1 MPEGRL
7 IPEPQLHFSAE
18 LAAAIGLEEAVML
31 QQLRAIYLHQPATR
45 REGLA
50 WLHISHAYLLQ
61 LLPFWDLRNI
71 EKICNSLE
79 ALGLLRLDRRR
90 AAPECSL
97 LAIDEGVVAAP
108 NPAPTPA
115 ASGHRETPS
124 AGRDAAARSGKA
136 LSDEAISA
144 TAPSAEAVAYTNV
157 PRRGEGEPLPL
168 DFQPSEDMLEL
179 LERFHG
185 IPRNFALRR
194 LEDFI
199 LYWRERGSAGHAWQ
213 SKFKQHVQFQWAR
226 QQQQSSGADHG
237 GESGTGP
244 AGRTRD
250 RSLEQDLTDTSWAD

>member
-7 IPEPQLHFSAE
+7 IPEPQLYFSAE
-18 LAAAIGLEEAVML
+18 LAAAIGLEETVLL

-71 EKICNSLE
+71 EELCNSLE

-90 AAPECSL
+90 AAPECFL
-97 LAIDEGVVAAP
+97 LAIDDGVTPAP
-108 NPAPTPA
+108 NPPRGA
-115 ASGHRETPS
+115 ADSDYQQMPS
-124 AGRDAAARSGKA
+124 ARRDPANRSGEA
-136 LSDEAISA
+136 LSGTATPGEAS
-144 TAPSAEAVAYTNV
+144 VYTNL

-168 DFQPSEDMLEL
+168 DFQPSDDMLEV
-179 LERFHG
+179 LERFRG
-185 IPRNFALRR
+185 IPRNFALRH

-213 SKFKQHVQFQWAR
+213 SKFKQHVQYHWAR
-226 QQQQSSGADHG
+226 QQQQSSGANHG
-237 GESGTGP
+237 GESATGP